1 MNLPYFLEW
10 SEDERECLQIHTAN
24 TLQLMPFSNER
35 YVFFIPGSII
45 NDRVGSFV
53 GWLITPDGKIPFS
66 NDTDVVDSFGGG
78 YLIIDKIAF
87 NSWDRVYFEITADL
101 GASGVKTFYS
111 SKFRVSSLDLDKTT
125 YIQFND
131 RKINNL
137 TCGVRL
143 NLYYWHQ
150 VAKNEVTTYYQVTK
164 ERTISVGSKRDRVER
179 YYLDN
184 VGIGQA
190 NALLDV
196 LTWEKVYF
204 NGTRTFCYEMPEL
217 DMLQADETFVFTDV
231 LVTKDYSD
239 TISYPT
245 GMNIFVVGQR
255 QENVMV
261 GDGEDNIINTNIT
274 TDGY

>member
-10 SEDERECLQIHTAN
+10 SEDERECLDVHTAN

-35 YVFFIPGSII
+35 YVFFIPGITE
-45 NDRVGSFV
+45 RVTGFGAYLVTSN
-53 GWLITPDGKIPFS
+53 GDIPLS
-66 NDTDVVDSFGGG
+66 NDTYVFNGFGFGGG
-78 YLIIDKIAF
+78 YLIVGNITF
-87 NSWDRVYFEITADL
+87 NSWDKVYFKVIVNFLNE
-101 GASGVKTFYS
+101 SKTFYS
-111 SKFRVSSLDLDKTT
+111 SKFRVSSLDIEKTT
-125 YIQFND
+125 YVRFSD
-131 RKINNL
+131 RKVRGL

-150 VAKNEVTTYYQVTK
+150 IAQNEVTTYYQVTK

-204 NGTRTFCYEMPEL
+204 DGTRTFCYEMPEL

-231 LVTKDYSD
+231 LVTKDYDD

-245 GMNIFVVGQR
+245 GMNDYVIGSR
-255 QENVMV
+255 QLNEII

>member
-10 SEDERECLQIHTAN
+10 SENERECLEIYTAN

-35 YVFFIPGSII
+35 YVFFMP
-45 NDRVGSFV
+45 DVKERVTGFG
-53 GWLITPDGKIPFS
+53 GWLVTPDGEIPL
-66 NDTDVVDSFGGG
+66 DDDITDVVDNTNYG
-78 YLIIDKIAF
+78 YLITNNIAY
-87 NSWDRVYFEITADL
+87 NSWDKVYFKIYVNFLNE
-101 GASGVKTFYS
+101 SKTFYS
-111 SKFRVSSLDLDKTT
+111 SKFRVSSLDIDKTT

-131 RKINNL
+131 RKVRSL

-150 VAKNEVTTYYQVTK
+150 VAKNEVTTYYQVTR

-204 NGTRTFCYEMPEL
+204 DGTRTFCYEMPEL
-217 DMLQADETFVFTDV
+217 DMLQADETFVFADV
-231 LVTKDYSD
+231 LVTKDYND
-239 TISYPT
+239 TISQPT
-245 GMNIFVVGQR
+245 GMNIYVVGQR

-274 TDGY
+274 TDGN

>member
-10 SEDERECLQIHTAN
+10 SENERECLDIHTAN

-35 YVFFIPGSII
+35 YVFFMP
-45 NDRVGSFV
+45 DVKERVAGF
-53 GWLITPDGKIPFS
+53 GCWLITPDGEIPL
-66 NDTDVVDSFGGG
+66 DDDITDVVDNTTYG
-78 YLIIDKIAF
+78 YLITNNIPY
-87 NSWDRVYFEITADL
+87 NSWDKVYFKVYVEFL
-101 GASGVKTFYS
+101 NESKTFYS
-111 SKFRVSSLDLDKTT
+111 SKFRVSSLDIDKTT

-131 RKINNL
+131 RKIGSL

-150 VAKNEVTTYYQVTK
+150 VAKNEVTTYYQVTR
-164 ERTISVGSKRDRVER
+164 EMTISVGSKRDRVER

-204 NGTRTFCYEMPEL
+204 DGTRTFCYEMPEL
-217 DMLQADETFVFTDV
+217 DMLQADETFVFADV

-239 TISYPT
+239 TISQPT
-245 GMNIFVVGQR
+245 GMNIYVVGQR
-255 QENVMV
+255 QENIMV
-261 GDGEDNIINTNIT
+261 GDGDKNIINTNIT
-274 TDGY
+274 TDGN